1 MKILLSPAKSL
12 NLEEKLPISNY
23 TIPSFLDK
31 TEVLAKRMK
40 KASKSDLIELMSI
53 SDKLAELNYGR
64 FQEFSIDHKPEN
76 SRPAIFTFDGDV
88 YDGVKAYKLS
98 KKDIHRMQDR
108 LRILSGLYGI
118 LKPLDLMQPYRLEM
132 GTKLNTRNAD
142 DLYEFWKETLTES
155 LNAEIEKDELV
166 VNLAS
171 KEYSK
176 AVNKKTLKGKWIEP
190 VFKDYK
196 NGKLKI
202 ISFYAKKARGYMTS
216 HLAKIENPT
225 YEDILKFNE
234 DGYGFSKTETK
245 KEHQPVFVR

>member
-12 NLEEKLPISNY
+12 NLKEKPPVSDF
-23 TIPSFLDK
+23 TIPAFLDK
-31 TEVLAKRMK
+31 TEILAKRMK
-40 KASKSDLIELMSI
+40 KTSKSELMELMSI
-53 SDKLAELNYGR
+53 SDKLADLNYGR
-64 FQEFSIDHKPEN
+64 FQEFSINHEPEN

-88 YDGVKAYKLS
+88 YDGVKAYDLS
-98 KKDIHRMQDR
+98 DKDINRLQDR

-118 LKPLDLMQPYRLEM
+118 LKPLDLMQAYRLEM
-132 GTKLNTRNAD
+132 GTKLDTKNAE
-142 DLYEFWKETLTES
+142 DLYEFWKGSLTEN
-155 LNAEIEKDELV
+155 LNNELEEDELV

-176 AVNKKTLKGKWIEP
+176 AVDKKALKGKWIEP

-202 ISFYAKKARGYMTS
+202 ISFYAKKARGYMTR

-234 DGYGFSKTETK
+234 DDYGFSKSETK
-245 KEHQPVFVR
+245 KDNQPVFVR

>member
-12 NLEEKLPISNY
+12 NLDQDLHLKSH
-23 TIPSFLDK
+23 TKSAFLDK
-31 TEVLAKRMK
+31 TDILAKKMK
-40 KASKSDLIELMSI
+40 KASKSDLKDLMSI

-64 FQEFSIDHKPEN
+64 FQEFTIDHKTDN
-76 SRPAIFTFDGDV
+76 ARPAIFTFDGDV
-88 YDGVKAYKLS
+88 YDGLKAYELNEG
-98 KKDIHRMQDR
+98 DINRLQDR

-118 LKPLDLMQPYRLEM
+118 LKPLDLMKPYRLEM
-132 GTKLNTRNAD
+132 GTKLKIKKAD
-142 DLYEFWKETLTES
+142 DLYDFWQDALTDSLNSELTE
-155 LNAEIEKDELV
+155 DELV

-176 AVNKKTLKGKWIEP
+176 AVKKSKLKGKWIEP

-202 ISFYAKKARGYMTS
+202 ISFYAKKARGYMTN

-225 YEDILKFNE
+225 YADIIKFNE
-234 DGYGFSKTETK
+234 DDYAFSKSETEK
-245 KEHQPVFVR
+245 DNQPVFVR